1 MSAGQS
7 MVIGPMGIGRIL
19 DAGISLGR
27 RNFRLLAL
35 IAAWGLVP
43 AYLFNTIGSSAGLLV
58 REPVGVALV
67 AALSGL
73 GLVAGIVLADIA
85 MVLAC
90 ARLIEG
96 RTDTDPAS
104 VYGDSLGP
112 LWRLVLLGLLVIVAA
127 IPLIIL
133 FPLGIYIYVRWAV
146 GYVALIVEG
155 AGPIQCLRRSWELT
169 RSAWWHT
176 FVVVFA
182 GGLIFGILSF
192 LLSSVLTLPAVL
204 LTLLIGESVI
214 TVALGSIAGAVS
226 NVVLLPLSTA
236 YLVVLYYELRARNE
250 GYDLAQR
257 ALHLDQRPEQ
267 VPSPE

>member
-27 RNFRLLAL
+27 HNFRLLAL

-43 AYLFNTIGSSAGLLV
+43 AYLFNTIGSAAGLLV
-58 REPVGVALV
+58 REPVGVGLVTALG
-67 AALSGL
+67 GL
-73 GLVAGIVLADIA
+73 GLVAGVVLAEIA

-112 LWRLVLLGLLVIVAA
+112 LWRLILLGLLVLVAA
-127 IPLIIL
+127 IPLIIF
-133 FPLGIYIYVRWAV
+133 FPLGIYLGVRWAV
-146 GYVALIVEG
+146 SYVALIVEG
-155 AGPIQCLRRSWELT
+155 AGPIQCLKRSWELT
-169 RSAWWHT
+169 RDAWWHT

-182 GGLIFGILSF
+182 GGLIIVILSS
-192 LLSSVLTLPAVL
+192 LLSIVLTLPAVVLAL
-204 LTLLIGESVI
+204 LFGESLVTLI
-214 TVALGSIAGAVS
+214 LNSIGGAVS
-226 NVVLLPLSTA
+226 NIALSPFSTA
-236 YLVVLYYELRARNE
+236 YTVVLYYELRARNE
-250 GYDLAQR
+250 GYDLAQQ